1 MQSERVAAW
10 RELARRLA
18 HELKNPLFPLLI
30 TVENLLRA
38 REQYPD
44 QFDEVFRE
52 STSTMLAEIG
62 NLKTIIS
69 RFSDFSKMP
78 TPEMQKVDL
87 NTLLKETVKL
97 FEPQFPKSGK
107 GISVK
112 VHYDATVPVIEADPV
127 LLRRV
132 VENLLLNAVD
142 AMPNGGIL
150 TLQTEQLSSSVAVE
164 VSDTGTGIMAEEAR
178 RLFTPYYTTKKH
190 GTGLG
195 LAIAQSVV
203 SDHNGKISVRSKPGE
218 GTTFR
223 IELPVT
229 QRSLTAGAHV
239 Q

>member
-1 MQSERVAAW
+1 LQ
-10 RELARRLA
+10 
-18 HELKNPLFPLLI
+18 I

-52 STSTMLAEIG
+52 STSTLLAEIG
-62 NLKTIIS
+62 NLKTIIG

-87 NTLLKETVKL
+87 NTLLRETVKL
-97 FEPQFPKSGK
+97 FEPQLPKTGK
-107 GISVK
+107 GISVELNL
-112 VHYDATVPVIEADPV
+112 DATMPTIEADPV

-132 VENLLLNAVD
+132 FENLVLNAVD

-150 TLQTEQLSSSVAVE
+150 ILQTAQLSSSVAVE
-164 VSDTGTGIMAEEAR
+164 VSDTGTGIMAEEAE

-195 LAIAQSVV
+195 LAIAQSVI
-203 SDHNGKISVRSKPGE
+203 SDHQGKISVRSKPGV

-223 IELPVT
+223 IELPLS
-229 QRSLTAGAHV
+229 QRSLVAGAYV

>member
-1 MQSERVAAW
+1 
-10 RELARRLA
+10 
-18 HELKNPLFPLLI
+18 
-30 TVENLLRA
+30 ENQLRA
-38 REQYPD
+38 REEYHD

-52 STSTMLAEIG
+52 STNTLLAEIG
-62 NLKTIIS
+62 NLKTIIG

-78 TPEMQKVDL
+78 TPEMQQVDL
-87 NTLLKETVKL
+87 NALLKETVKL
-97 FEPQFPKSGK
+97 FEPQLPKTGK

-112 VHYDATVPVIEADPV
+112 TSFDTNLSTIEADPV

-132 VENLLLNAVD
+132 FENLLLNAVD
-142 AMPNGGIL
+142 AMPTGGIL
-150 TLQTEQLSSSVAVE
+150 TVLTEQLTSSVLVE
-164 VSDTGTGIMAEEAR
+164 ISDTGMGIMAEEAE

-195 LAIAQSVV
+195 LAIAQSVI
-203 SDHNGKISVRSKPGE
+203 SDHSGKISVRSKPGE